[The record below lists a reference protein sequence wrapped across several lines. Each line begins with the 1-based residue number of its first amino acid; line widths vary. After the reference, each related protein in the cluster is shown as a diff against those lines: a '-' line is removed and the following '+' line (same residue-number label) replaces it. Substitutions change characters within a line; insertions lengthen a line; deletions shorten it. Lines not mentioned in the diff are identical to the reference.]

1 MKLIVKKLSKRIN
14 SRVIFSN
21 ISFEIERGILLI
33 KGKNGSGKTTLIKII
48 AGFEK
53 KSEGEIIYKDISKF
67 EISYLGHKLGLYPEL
82 TVYENIKIFSNKK
95 NFMKLLEYFELVNFL
110 DYRVKHLSRGN
121 IQKVAIVRALTKDAK
136 LYLLDEPFVSLDE
149 NSKKKLENLIIDYS
163 KDKIFIIT
171 SHEDN
176 LFKSFPHQLLLLDQ

>member
-1 MKLIVKKLSKRIN
+1 MKLIVKKLSKKIN
-14 SRVIFSN
+14 NRVIFSN
-21 ISFEIERGILLI
+21 ISFEVERGILLI

-48 AGFEK
+48 ANFER
-53 KSEGEIIYKDISKF
+53 KSEGEVVYEDISKF

-82 TVYENIKIFSNKK
+82 TVYENIMLFSNKN
-95 NFMKLLEYFELVNFL
+95 NFMDLIKYFELVSFL
-110 DYRVKHLSRGN
+110 DYKVKCLSRGN

-149 NSKKKLENLIIDYS
+149 NSKKKLENLIIEYS

-171 SHEDN
+171 SHEDI
-176 LFKSFPHQLLLLDQ
+176 LFKSSPHQLLLLDQ